1 MNAHD
6 RLATLSAA
14 CLSPH
19 RIAIGRD
26 VVAAADEFL
35 ATHFGIDN
43 PSTPEELL
51 SKLERASL
59 SNSAATKVLK
69 AYEARNRDYGEFP
82 EGSHEAV
89 DQRFYDAIAEP
100 PFRGWVHSLKRAFI
114 LDSAVCLS
122 WVCKALNI
130 DGPVLEVGCHAGYHA
145 LWLASTTG
153 LSVTG
158 LDLSKRAILAAS
170 AQSRKLNASARF
182 LASDWRHW
190 KGDHTFDLLYSVDG
204 PFWFETYDADVAGLI
219 KTQLVDGGVFFVV
232 GESNAL
238 PDVLEIAARYGLS
251 CGMSDVVGGWTGQT
265 FEGSVALVF
274 VKTGEIV
281 APHPSTFDSDAAW
294 NQGGFASHA
303 NAPTTPL
310 REKTQSYYRSRGN
323 PC

>member
-219 KTQLVDGGVFFVV
+219 KTQLVDGGVFLVV
-232 GESNAL
+232 GERNAL

>member
-1 MNAHD
+1 MNAHG

-19 RIAIGRD
+19 RISMGRE

-59 SNSAATKVLK
+59 SNPAATKVLK
-69 AYEARNRDYGEFP
+69 AYQARNIAYGESP
-82 EGSHEAV
+82 ESHEAV
-89 DQRFYDAIAEP
+89 DRRFYDAIAEP
-100 PFRGWVHSLKRAFI
+100 PFRGWAHSLKRAFI

-122 WVCKALNI
+122 WICKALNI

-145 LWLASTTG
+145 LWLASATG

-158 LDLSKRAILAAS
+158 LDLSKRAVSAAS

-182 LASDWRHW
+182 VASDWRQW
-190 KGDHTFDLLYSVDG
+190 KGGHTFDLIYSVDG
-204 PFWFETYDADVAGLI
+204 PFWFNTYDADVAGLI

-251 CGMSDVVGGWTGQT
+251 CGMSDVVGGWTGERY
-265 FEGSVALVF
+265 EGAVALVF

-294 NQGGFASHA
+294 NQGGFASYA
-303 NAPTTPL
+303 NAPATQR
-310 REKTQSYYRSRGN
+310 REKTQSYYRSL
-323 PC
+323 